1 MKPES
6 LPTFAASRADNYNDI
21 LQASRKGRIKGIFG
35 VDEPLS
41 WKAANEMLNAVLGDL
56 GNQNKIDLHHGM
68 SDESIS
74 KGEFMLALCQAL
86 YPDQTP
92 KPITTE
98 RKKFH
103 GPVKDYRHF

>member
-1 MKPES
+1 M
-6 LPTFAASRADNYNDI
+6 
-21 LQASRKGRIKGIFG
+21 
-35 VDEPLS
+35 DEPLS
-41 WKAANEMLNAVLGDL
+41 WKAANEMLNAVLGGL

-74 KGEFMLALCQAL
+74 KGEFMLALYQAL

-98 RKKFH
+98 REKISWACKRLSPFLTDENLNFQ
-103 GPVKDYRHF
+103 GIISRGKLSILL